1 MKMIE
6 MLYER
11 HSFMKKDSMKQ
22 EQLIWVVIIVVGDI
36 NHWLTCLNND
46 HIDALL
52 EQTWFSLLRLQ
63 EIRLVSQVMTTT
75 CNTKF

>member
-1 MKMIE
+1 
-6 MLYER
+6 
-11 HSFMKKDSMKQ
+11 MKQ
-22 EQLIWVVIIVVGDI
+22 EQLIWVVIIVVGVI

-46 HIDALL
+46 HIDAPL

-75 CNTKF
+75 CITKF